1 MTLARAAMIGFDG
14 LTQADPLRPGAGP
27 VKRADRTKAGGTM
40 GEADGGLVVV
50 GVDGSEESV
59 AALRWAA
66 GYAKAAGATVQA
78 LTVWHYPDVAG
89 GAPIG
94 HAPPPVRHESE
105 QHVRDT
111 LDQAVRQVYPDPA
124 AAGLQTR
131 VVYGHPAQAL
141 VEASKEASLLVVGSR
156 GHGAFTGM
164 LLGSVSMH
172 CVTSAFCPVTVVRQ
186 R

>member
-1 MTLARAAMIGFDG
+1 MSDG
-14 LTQADPLRPGAGP
+14 
-27 VKRADRTKAGGTM
+27 
-40 GEADGGLVVV
+40 DGGLVVV
-50 GVDGSEESV
+50 GVDGSGESV

-66 GYAKAAGATVQA
+66 DYAKAAGATVQA
-78 LTVWHYPDVAG
+78 LIAWHYPDVAG
-89 GAPIG
+89 EAPVG
-94 HAPPPVRHESE
+94 HAPPSIRHESE
-105 QHVRDT
+105 QHIRDT

-124 AAGLQTR
+124 AAGVQTR
-131 VVYGHPAQAL
+131 IAYGHPSQEL

-186 R
+186 G

>member
-1 MTLARAAMIGFDG
+1 
-14 LTQADPLRPGAGP
+14 
-27 VKRADRTKAGGTM
+27 M
-40 GEADGGLVVV
+40 GEGGGGLVVV

-66 GYAKAAGATVQA
+66 DYAKSAGATVQA
-78 LTVWHYPDVAG
+78 LIAWHYPDVAG
-89 GAPIG
+89 EAPVG

-105 QHVRDT
+105 HLIRAK
-111 LDQAVRQVYPDPA
+111 LDEAVRQVYPDPA
-124 AAGLQTR
+124 AAGVQTR
-131 VVYGHPAQAL
+131 VAYGHPSQVL

-172 CVTSAFCPVTVVRQ
+172 CVTGAFCPVTVVR
-186 R
+186 

>member
-1 MTLARAAMIGFDG
+1 
-14 LTQADPLRPGAGP
+14 
-27 VKRADRTKAGGTM
+27 M
-40 GEADGGLVVV
+40 GEGDGGLVVV

-66 GYAKAAGATVQA
+66 DYAKAAGATVQA
-78 LTVWHYPDVAG
+78 LIVWHYPDVAG
-89 GAPIG
+89 GAPVG
-94 HAPPPVRHESE
+94 HAPPPIRHESE
-105 QHVRDT
+105 QHIRDT

-124 AAGLQTR
+124 AAGVQTR
-131 VVYGHPAQAL
+131 VAYGHPSQAL

-186 R
+186 S

>member
-1 MTLARAAMIGFDG
+1 
-14 LTQADPLRPGAGP
+14 
-27 VKRADRTKAGGTM
+27 M
-40 GEADGGLVVV
+40 GEGDGGLVVV

-66 GYAKAAGATVQA
+66 YYATAAGATVQA
-78 LTVWHYPDVAG
+78 LIAWHYPDVAG
-89 GAPIG
+89 AAPVG
-94 HAPPPVRHESE
+94 VAPAPVRHESE
-105 QHVRDT
+105 QRIRAT

-124 AAGLQTR
+124 AAGVQTR
-131 VVYGHPAQAL
+131 VAYGHPSQTL

-172 CVTSAFCPVTVVRQ
+172 CVTGAFCPVTVVRQ
-186 R
+186 S